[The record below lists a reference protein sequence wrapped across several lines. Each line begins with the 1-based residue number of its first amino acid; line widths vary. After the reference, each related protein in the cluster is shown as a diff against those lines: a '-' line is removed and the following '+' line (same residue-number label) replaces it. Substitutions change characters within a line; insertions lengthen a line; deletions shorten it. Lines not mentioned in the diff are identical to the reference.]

1 MNNQPDAN
9 KIYLCAKSPYEPKHQ
24 RLIEKQQDVGLNI
37 LRTPRPSLNTWML
50 WKMSTRVLST
60 IQKKRKVLI
69 VFDDMIADV
78 TSNKKI
84 HPVVSDLFIRGWK
97 IDFLLCSFLDMTISK
112 SWRFNKLLLDIHLI
126 FAPKTL
132 CSSEH
137 VLQKIVVFSHWYCS
151 SIRRS
156 ITFSKESVESS
167 IDISHGDWWKN

>member
-97 IDFLLCSFLDMTISK
+97 IDFLLCSFLETK
-112 SWRFNKLLLDIHLI
+112 HYKLLWHDDFKKLEVQQIAFGQSSDI
-126 FAPKTL
+126 
-132 CSSEH
+132 
-137 VLQKIVVFSHWYCS
+137 
-151 SIRRS
+151 RS
-156 ITFSKESVESS
+156 KDFM
-167 IDISHGDWWKN
+167 